1 MSAHFDLYSLNV
13 KKIKIIIISCVLL
26 TYGTTVFAKG
36 PNLTGSMKK
45 FQLTPITKNSMD
57 ETGYFDWK
65 NAKGETLSLNDFKG
79 RVILLNF
86 WATWCLP
93 CIKELPSME
102 RLQTKFKEDNFTIIA
117 ISLDRGGKSV
127 AARLLKR
134 LKLNKLT
141 LYIDKENK
149 SAQKLGV
156 KFMPTTFIFDREGRK
171 LGKLQGG
178 IEWDSKNAEAL
189 IKYFIN
195 NPTYASTKK
204 NK

>member
-1 MSAHFDLYSLNV
+1 MSPHFDLYSLFF
-13 KKIKIIIISCVLL
+13 KRIKIIIIFCILL
-26 TYGTTVFAKG
+26 SYGTSVFAKG

-45 FQLTPITKNSMD
+45 FQLTPITKNSAD
-57 ETGYFDWK
+57 ETGYFNWK
-65 NAKGETLSLNDFKG
+65 NTKGEVLSLSNFKG
-79 RVILLNF
+79 RIVLLNF

-102 RLQTKFKEDNFTIIA
+102 RLQTKFKEDDFTIIA

-127 AARLLKR
+127 AARLLRR
-134 LKLNKLT
+134 LKLKKLT
-141 LYIDKENK
+141 LYTDKENK

-178 IEWDSKNAEAL
+178 IEWDSTNAEAL

-195 NPTYASTKK
+195 HPNYASTKK
-204 NK
+204 E

>member
-1 MSAHFDLYSLNV
+1 MCVHFDLYFLNA
-13 KKIKIIIISCVLL
+13 KKIRIIIISCILL
-26 TYGTTVFAKG
+26 SYGTTVFAKG

-57 ETGYFDWK
+57 ETGNFNWK
-65 NAKGETLSLNDFKG
+65 NTKGETQSLANFKG
-79 RVILLNF
+79 RIVLLNF

-102 RLQTKFKEDNFTIIA
+102 RLQTKFKKDDFTIIA

-134 LKLNKLT
+134 LKLNKLM
-141 LYIDKENK
+141 LYTDKENK

-156 KFMPTTFIFDREGRK
+156 KFMPTTFIFDRESRK

-178 IEWDSKNAEAL
+178 IEWDSKDAEAL

-195 NPTYASTKK
+195 NPTYANIKK

>member
-1 MSAHFDLYSLNV
+1 MGPHSDLYSLFLR
-13 KKIKIIIISCVLL
+13 KIKIIIIFCILL
-26 TYGTTVFAKG
+26 SYGTSVFAKG

-45 FQLTPITKNSMD
+45 FQLTPITKNSLD
-57 ETGYFDWK
+57 ETGYFNWK
-65 NAKGETLSLNDFKG
+65 NAKGEVLSLSNFKG
-79 RVILLNF
+79 RIVLLNF

-102 RLQTKFKEDNFTIIA
+102 RLQTKFKEDDFTIIA

-127 AARLLKR
+127 AARLLRR
-134 LKLNKLT
+134 LKLKKLT
-141 LYIDKENK
+141 LYTDKENK

-178 IEWDSKNAEAL
+178 IEWDSTNAEAL

-195 NPTYASTKK
+195 HPNYASTKK
-204 NK
+204 E

>member
-1 MSAHFDLYSLNV
+1 MSAHFDFYSPFF
-13 KKIKIIIISCVLL
+13 KKIKIIIISCILL
-26 TYGTTVFAKG
+26 SYEATVFAKG
-36 PNLTGSMKK
+36 PNLTGPMKK
-45 FQLTPITKNSMD
+45 FQLTPITKNSTD
-57 ETGYFDWK
+57 ETGYFNWK
-65 NAKGETLSLNDFKG
+65 NAKGEVLSLSNFKG
-79 RVILLNF
+79 KIVLLNF

-102 RLQTKFKEDNFTIIA
+102 RLQAKFKENDFTIIA

-127 AARLLKR
+127 AARLLRR
-134 LKLNKLT
+134 LKLKKLT

-156 KFMPTTFIFDREGRK
+156 KFMPTTFIFDRESRK

-178 IEWDSKNAEAL
+178 IEWDSPNAEAL

-195 NPTYASTKK
+195 NPNYASTKK
-204 NK
+204 Q

>member
-1 MSAHFDLYSLNV
+1 MAPHSDLYSLFLR
-13 KKIKIIIISCVLL
+13 KIKIIILFCILL
-26 TYGTTVFAKG
+26 SYGTSVFAKG

-45 FQLTPITKNSMD
+45 FQLTPITKNSLD
-57 ETGYFDWK
+57 ETGYFNWK
-65 NAKGETLSLNDFKG
+65 NAKGEVLSLKNFKG
-79 RVILLNF
+79 RIVLLNF

-102 RLQTKFKEDNFTIIA
+102 RLQTKFKEDDFTIIA

-127 AARLLKR
+127 AARLLRR
-134 LKLNKLT
+134 LKLKKLT
-141 LYIDKENK
+141 LYTDKENK

-156 KFMPTTFIFDREGRK
+156 KFMPTTFIFDRESRK

-178 IEWDSKNAEAL
+178 IEWDSTNAEAL

-195 NPTYASTKK
+195 HPNYASTKK
-204 NK
+204 K

>member
-1 MSAHFDLYSLNV
+1 MSPHFDLYSLFF
-13 KKIKIIIISCVLL
+13 KKIKIIIIFCILL
-26 TYGTTVFAKG
+26 SYGTSVFAKG

-45 FQLTPITKNSMD
+45 FQLTPITKNSVD
-57 ETGYFDWK
+57 ETGYFNWK
-65 NAKGETLSLNDFKG
+65 NAKGEVLSLKNFKG
-79 RVILLNF
+79 RIVLLNF

-102 RLQTKFKEDNFTIIA
+102 RLQTKFKEDDFTIIA

-127 AARLLKR
+127 AARLLRR
-134 LKLNKLT
+134 LKLKKLT
-141 LYIDKENK
+141 LYTDKENK

-156 KFMPTTFIFDREGRK
+156 KFMPTTFIFDRESRK

-178 IEWDSKNAEAL
+178 IEWDSTNAEAL

-195 NPTYASTKK
+195 HPNYASTKK
-204 NK
+204 E